1 MSSNIQF
8 VNFHINNRI
17 LNQMMAK
24 AGYVTLRMKPLSG
37 PLFQQSKI
45 ILENFMGGVMR
56 DQRVDI
62 APLPEATSAYGTP

>member
-1 MSSNIQF
+1 MPSNIQF

-24 AGYVTLRMKPLSG
+24 AGYVTLRIKPLSG
-37 PLFQQSKI
+37 PLFKQSKI

-62 APLPEATSAYGTP
+62 APLPEATSAYQTT

>member
-62 APLPEATSAYGTP
+62 APLPEAPSAYGTP

>member
-37 PLFQQSKI
+37 PLFQQSKT

-56 DQRVDI
+56 DHRVDI